1 MSVAE
6 AKSAAA
12 DAASWRR
19 GLRAFRHY
27 NYRLYFGGQLV
38 SQIGTWMQNIAQG
51 WLVLR
56 LTGSAFD
63 LGLVTA
69 LQGLP
74 ILFFTSISGVI
85 ADRVPKYRLL
95 VVTQSVMAVL
105 ALVLAVD
112 VTSGMVRIWH
122 VYVLAALL
130 GMANA
135 ANIPTQQSASNP

>member
-1 MSVAE
+1 MVLTQ
-6 AKSAAA
+6 AKRPAG
-12 DAASWRR
+12 DEPSWMR

-27 NYRLYFGGQLV
+27 NYRLYFGGQLI

-74 ILFFTSISGVI
+74 ILFFALLGGVI
-85 ADRVPKYRLL
+85 ADRVPKHRLL
-95 VVTQSVMAVL
+95 VVTQAAMA
-105 ALVLAVD
+105 
-112 VTSGMVRIWH
+112 
-122 VYVLAALL
+122 
-130 GMANA
+130 
-135 ANIPTQQSASNP
+135 